1 MKKILSV
8 LVLAALVVCAF
19 SISVSANNSPAD
31 KITIVDTDWDNAS
44 ILDGEDN
51 AVENIDFNRA
61 LIELTHHD
69 AYADYVPATDRFES
83 VFGEKYKDFRT
94 YGSFDIALTNY
105 AEKVLGVD
113 GTLKDVAITISVP
126 GIAEKN
132 NPEVFYYDAVKGT
145 YTIVDSTINGSE
157 ITFTVLPLTVPADDS
172 ATDVGYYGIIYMP
185 ASTSPETSVPTFA
198 FAAVLVL
205 ALVGAA
211 YAGKKVFAR

>member
-8 LVLAALVVCAF
+8 LVLAALVVSAF
-19 SISVSANNSPAD
+19 SISISANNSPAD

-44 ILDGEDN
+44 ILDGENN

-69 AYADYVPATDRFES
+69 AYADYVPATDSFES

-157 ITFTVLPLTVPADDS
+157 ITFTVLPLTVPSDDS

-185 ASTSPETSVPTFA
+185 ATTSPETSVPMFA
-198 FAAVLVL
+198 FVAVFIL
-205 ALVGAA
+205 AIVGAA